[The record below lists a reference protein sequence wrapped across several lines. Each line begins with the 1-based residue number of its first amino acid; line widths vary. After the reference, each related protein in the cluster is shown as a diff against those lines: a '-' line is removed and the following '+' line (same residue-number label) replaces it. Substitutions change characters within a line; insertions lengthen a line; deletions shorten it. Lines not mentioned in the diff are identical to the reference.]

1 MNNLTYILHSI
12 PLFRH
17 FSDDE
22 LARLSKSVTI
32 NELKKGQ
39 VRTVKGVNTLN
50 VVSEGF
56 LEFEALGKNELVYLA
71 RGSFFGQIPFITE
84 HMTGSVRALSDSCLV
99 IINNEMLYSLL
110 LSSFKA
116 LRGYIRCI
124 QRMGLNPSET
134 GMQFTSHN
142 TRIITVYGNSEK
154 SGTSTVSAYIATA
167 LSRYGKT
174 VVLDSS
180 YTGKSLFDLFA
191 RQLLPPL
198 AQKTKDDA
206 KGEAF
211 INERVQPVSGNLHL
225 LNVAFGS
232 RVRIDLEIFSP
243 LIFVLSRS
251 FNYIIIDCGAS
262 DQALRDEIFSLSDI
276 ILPVLKKRREREA
289 LYPVLDT
296 GLHEGQRVYYILN
309 GYHVRDTR
317 SFSGGYVMEDLE
329 LKQAAELLPVLH
341 RRCDD
346 RVSWDIIESLVKKT
360 RGLVLESG
368 LYESILYGG
377 VLAAVQNSGL
387 ETDLLYTS
395 SYSFLSAAAFV
406 TSGSI
411 SDYLKKMEILFSS
424 EKINTLMDVT
434 FPDEFIFK
442 NNKLESLGA
451 DIAGDKRV
459 EMFNPLPC
467 ALIVQ
472 GDEEKRRM
480 MSTGYLKNSVAAA
493 CSLFP
498 VFESINMG
506 GNRVHSGYPLHHVR
520 CEDILRTSTDEVV
533 HVSLENRMNYM
544 IEDKKMLGFYRH
556 FTESQRRISETSDQ
570 SGILADYHVRIPID
584 REGITLEKILDQSE
598 RIMAETL
605 SAIL

>member
-1 MNNLTYILHSI
+1 MINLTYILHSI

-22 LARLSKSVTI
+22 LVRLCQSATI
-32 NELKKGQ
+32 SELKKGE
-39 VRTVKGVNTLN
+39 VRPIRGVNTLN

-56 LEFEALGKNELVYLA
+56 LEFDALGKNELAYLA

-84 HMTGSVRALSDSCLV
+84 QMTGSVRALSDSYLV
-99 IINNEMLYSLL
+99 IINNELLYSLL

-116 LRGYIRCI
+116 LRGYIRSI
-124 QRMGLNPSET
+124 QRIGMNPSET

-142 TRIITVYGNSEK
+142 TRIITVYGNNRK
-154 SGTSTVSAYIATA
+154 SGTSTVSAYMATA
-167 LSRYGKT
+167 LSGFGKT
-174 VVLDSS
+174 IVLDAS
-180 YTGKSLFDLFA
+180 YSGKSLFDLFA

-198 AQKTKDDA
+198 AQKSMTDA

-211 INERVQPVSGNLHL
+211 IRERVQPVSDNLHL

-232 RVRIDLEIFSP
+232 KVRIDPEILSP
-243 LIFVLSRS
+243 VVFYLSRS
-251 FNYIIIDCGAS
+251 FNYIIIDCGGS
-262 DQALRDEIFSLSDI
+262 DEALRDEIFALSDF
-276 ILPVLKKRREREA
+276 ILPVIKKRRERES
-289 LYPVLDT
+289 LYPMLDAN
-296 GLHEGQRVYYILN
+296 LHEGQRVYYILN
-309 GYHVRDTR
+309 GYHAGDTR

-329 LKQAAELLPVLH
+329 LKQDKELLPVLNK
-341 RRCDD
+341 RCDD
-346 RVSWDIIESLVKKT
+346 RVSWDIIKSLVKKT

-368 LYESILYGG
+368 LYESVVYGG
-377 VLAAVQNSGL
+377 VLAAVQNSEL
-387 ETDLLYTS
+387 EFDLLYTS
-395 SYSFLSAAAFV
+395 SYSFLAAAAFV

-411 SDYLKKMEILFSS
+411 SDYLKKMQTLFSS

-442 NNKLESLGA
+442 NNKLESLGD

-467 ALIVQ
+467 ALVVH
-472 GDEEKRRM
+472 GEGEKRRM

-498 VFESINMG
+498 VFESVSVG
-506 GNRVHSGYPLHHVR
+506 GVPLHSGYPLHHVR
-520 CEDILRTSTDEVV
+520 CEDILRTCIDEIT
-533 HVSLENRMNYM
+533 HVSIDNRLDYR
-544 IEDKKMLGFYRH
+544 IKDRKMLGFYRL
-556 FTESQRRISETSDQ
+556 FTEAQRKYFETRDL
-570 SGILADYHVRIPID
+570 SGILADNHLRIPVD
-584 REGITLEKILDQSE
+584 RESDTVEIIIGRSEQITAE
-598 RIMAETL
+598 RL